1 MNRKFLDLSTELI
14 SLRTISSPYQFSFS
28 ANSHDNE
35 YCETAFEFF
44 EKFFAILQP
53 ETERK
58 VNIYNYYSRNSGGVM
73 NVDALIII

>member
-14 SLRTISSPYQFSFS
+14 SLRTISLPYNFWS
-28 ANSHDNE
+28 ANSHDNK